1 MKGVVSAERKK
12 RGRGVVKGLSIA
24 SKRVKERTQRL
35 PIEFSNSCGGPIG
48 PNRRAFVDEVVLFT
62 RKWAPLI
69 GVSSWK
75 DIAEDVK
82 EEIATE
88 ILVCCV
94 LLCLYFLF
102 DIILCSRY
110 CMQFF
115 ISACRGLLCRGCY
128 VYIFDLGA
136 AM

>member
-1 MKGVVSAERKK
+1 MQGVASAERKR

-24 SKRVKERTQRL
+24 TKRVKEHTQRL
-35 PIEFSNSCGGPIG
+35 PIEFSNSRGGPIG

-75 DIAEDVK
+75 NIADDVK
-82 EEIATE
+82 EEIATL

-94 LLCLYFLF
+94 LLCPYFLF
-102 DIILCSRY
+102 DNRLSLLD

-115 ISACRGLLCRGCY
+115 I
-128 VYIFDLGA
+128 
-136 AM
+136 

>member
-1 MKGVVSAERKK
+1 MQGVVSAERKK

-24 SKRVKERTQRL
+24 NKRVKERTQRL
-35 PIEFSNSCGGPIG
+35 PIEFSNSRGGPIG

-88 ILVCCV
+88 ILRYWYAAYYFASISYLIIYYVQDIVCS
-94 LLCLYFLF
+94 FLF
-102 DIILCSRY
+102 LHVGAS
-110 CMQFF
+110 
-115 ISACRGLLCRGCY
+115 Y
-128 VYIFDLGA
+128 VGA
-136 AM
+136 AMYIFLI